1 MKLNLINREK
11 SDIGYSIFRFPDG
24 EVQMIL
30 GEFSRKELVDIEC
43 RITNAERLVKKYRSI
58 TREEL
63 AKVYASICEE
73 ESNEMRDV
81 LQEITGFGSLSK
93 CSLCTAIVEDNIQY
107 SACLYCIH
115 RNFRDFAAPCVY
127 HETYE
132 AIEKS
137 KNLDELMEAIRLP
150 RGTN

>member
-1 MKLNLINREK
+1 MREIRNLEA
-11 SDIGYSIFRFPDG
+11 
-24 EVQMIL
+24 
-30 GEFSRKELVDIEC
+30 
-43 RITNAERLVKKYRSI
+43 AERLVKKYRSI

-93 CSLCTAIVEDNIQY
+93 CSLCTAIVENNIQY
-107 SACLYCIH
+107 SACLYCIY
-115 RNFRDFAAPCVY
+115 RNFRAPCVY

-137 KNLDELMEAIRLP
+137 KNLDELMEAIRNRADYLEELIEKVK
-150 RGTN
+150 NDN

>member
-1 MKLNLINREK
+1 MLPYAKKNLMKCEMFFKK
-11 SDIGYSIFRFPDG
+11 S
-24 EVQMIL
+24 Q
-30 GEFSRKELVDIEC
+30 
-43 RITNAERLVKKYRSI
+43 
-58 TREEL
+58 
-63 AKVYASICEE
+63 
-73 ESNEMRDV
+73 
-81 LQEITGFGSLSK
+81 GSGGLSK

-137 KNLDELMEAIRLP
+137 KNLDELMEAIRNRADYLEELIEKVK
-150 RGTN
+150 NDN

>member
-1 MKLNLINREK
+1 
-11 SDIGYSIFRFPDG
+11 
-24 EVQMIL
+24 
-30 GEFSRKELVDIEC
+30 
-43 RITNAERLVKKYRSI
+43 
-58 TREEL
+58 
-63 AKVYASICEE
+63 
-73 ESNEMRDV
+73 MRDV

-107 SACLYCIH
+107 SACPYCIY

-137 KNLDELMEAIRLP
+137 KNLDELMEAIRNRADYLEELIEKVK
-150 RGTN
+150 NDN

>member
-1 MKLNLINREK
+1 MREIRN
-11 SDIGYSIFRFPDG
+11 S
-24 EVQMIL
+24 EA
-30 GEFSRKELVDIEC
+30 
-43 RITNAERLVKKYRSI
+43 AERLVKKYRSI

-107 SACLYCIH
+107 SACPYCIY
-115 RNFRDFAAPCVY
+115 RNFRDFAAHCVY

-132 AIEKS
+132 AI
-137 KNLDELMEAIRLP
+137 
-150 RGTN
+150 

>member
-30 GEFSRKELVDIEC
+30 GEFSRKEVVDIEC
-43 RITNAERLVKKYRSI
+43 RITNAE
-58 TREEL
+58 EL
-63 AKVYASICEE
+63 FVLMQTCDI
-73 ESNEMRDV
+73 

-137 KNLDELMEAIRLP
+137 KNLDELMEAIRNRADYLEELIEKVK
-150 RGTN
+150 NDN

>member
-1 MKLNLINREK
+1 MREIRNLEA
-11 SDIGYSIFRFPDG
+11 
-24 EVQMIL
+24 
-30 GEFSRKELVDIEC
+30 
-43 RITNAERLVKKYRSI
+43 AERLVKKYRSI

-93 CSLCTAIVEDNIQY
+93 YSLCTAIVEDNIQY

-115 RNFRDFAAPCVY
+115 RNFRDFAALVFIMK
-127 HETYE
+127 H
-132 AIEKS
+132 
-137 KNLDELMEAIRLP
+137 MRL
-150 RGTN
+150 

>member
-1 MKLNLINREK
+1 MREIRNLEA
-11 SDIGYSIFRFPDG
+11 
-24 EVQMIL
+24 
-30 GEFSRKELVDIEC
+30 
-43 RITNAERLVKKYRSI
+43 AERLVKKYRSI

-107 SACLYCIH
+107 SACPYCIY

-127 HETYE
+127 HETYK

-137 KNLDELMEAIRLP
+137 KNFDELMEAIRNRADYLEELIEKVK
-150 RGTN
+150 NDN

>member
-1 MKLNLINREK
+1 MREIRNLEA
-11 SDIGYSIFRFPDG
+11 
-24 EVQMIL
+24 
-30 GEFSRKELVDIEC
+30 
-43 RITNAERLVKKYRSI
+43 AERLVKKYRSI

-73 ESNEMRDV
+73 ESNEMQDV

-93 CSLCTAIVEDNIQY
+93 CSLCTAIVENNIQY
-107 SACLYCIH
+107 RACPYCIYQ
-115 RNFRDFAAPCVY
+115 NFRDFAAPCVY

-137 KNLDELMEAIRLP
+137 KNLDELMEAIRNRADYLEELIEKVK
-150 RGTN
+150 NDN

>member
-1 MKLNLINREK
+1 MREIRN
-11 SDIGYSIFRFPDG
+11 S
-24 EVQMIL
+24 EA
-30 GEFSRKELVDIEC
+30 
-43 RITNAERLVKKYRSI
+43 AERLVKKYRSI

-81 LQEITGFGSLSK
+81 LQEITGSFKMFLVYSYCRG
-93 CSLCTAIVEDNIQY
+93 QY
-107 SACLYCIH
+107 SACPYCIY

-137 KNLDELMEAIRLP
+137 KNLDELMEAIRNRADYLEELIEKVK
-150 RGTN
+150 NDN

>member
-1 MKLNLINREK
+1 MREIRN
-11 SDIGYSIFRFPDG
+11 S
-24 EVQMIL
+24 EA
-30 GEFSRKELVDIEC
+30 
-43 RITNAERLVKKYRSI
+43 AERLVKKYRSI

-107 SACLYCIH
+107 SACPYCIYW
-115 RNFRDFAAPCVY
+115 NFRDFAAPCVY

-137 KNLDELMEAIRLP
+137 KNLDELMEAIRNRADYLEELIEKVK
-150 RGTN
+150 NDN